1 MKNIDDFQS
10 SLFKQYQ
17 EDQLLETAF
26 RSGNKYIADS
36 ERRQIYPLDSDLSKL
51 SQFEESIPEGIQ
63 NPSEVLGQL
72 IEQGGVNTVNQIGG
86 RYFGFVNGGVIPV
99 GLAAKL
105 LASYWDQNAAMRV
118 ISPICSKLE
127 EVVEKW
133 LVEMFNFPSE
143 TVAGFVSGTSMANF
157 SALAAA
163 RYRVL
168 KNNGWDIQASG
179 LNGAPRIRIILS
191 DQAHSSV
198 NKAVSLMGFG
208 ERDIERV
215 ETDDQGRMIAD
226 KMPALDSLC
235 IIVLGAGNVNSGAFD
250 PFYSICKKAKEANCW
265 VHVDGAFGLWAAASK
280 QFDHLTQGI
289 KLASSWSVDGHK
301 TLNTPYD
308 SGIVLCADKEALV
321 KALHMSASYL
331 VLSQE
336 RDNMF
341 FTPEMSRRS
350 RIIELWAILKFL
362 GREGIDLLLSLLH
375 ERAKQFAQFIEK
387 IEGISIVNDVVF
399 NQVLL
404 ACENDLLTE
413 NTLKHL
419 QNDRVCWAGG
429 SQWQGKKVIR
439 ISVCCWATTAKDVKL
454 SVDSIKRS
462 LQKSK
467 SLK

>member
-17 EDQLLETAF
+17 EGQLLETAF

-36 ERRQIYPLDSDLSKL
+36 VSRHIYPLDSDLSKL
-51 SQFEESIPEGIQ
+51 SQFEESVPESIQ
-63 NPSEVLGQL
+63 NPSEVLGKL
-72 IEQGGVNTVNQIGG
+72 IDQGGVNTVNQIGG

-99 GLAAKL
+99 GLAAKI
-105 LASYWDQNAAMRV
+105 LASYWDQNAAMHV
-118 ISPICSKLE
+118 ISPISSKLE
-127 EVVEKW
+127 EIVEKW
-133 LVEMFNFPSE
+133 LVEMFNLPSE

-168 KNNGWDIQASG
+168 KNNNWDIQANG

-191 DQAHSSV
+191 DRAHSSIH
-198 NKAVSLMGFG
+198 KAVSLMGFG
-208 ERDIERV
+208 ERDIERI
-215 ETDDQGRMIAD
+215 ETDNQGRMLED
-226 KMPALDSLC
+226 KLPELDSLC
-235 IIVLGAGNVNSGAFD
+235 IIVLGAGNVNTGAFD
-250 PFYSICKKAKEANCW
+250 PFDIICKKANEANCW
-265 VHVDGAFGLWAAASK
+265 VHIDGAFGLWAAASN
-280 QFDHLTQGI
+280 QFNHLTQGI
-289 KLASSWSVDGHK
+289 NLASSWSVDGHK

-321 KALHMSASYL
+321 AALHMSASYL
-331 VLSQE
+331 VLSQQ

-375 ERAKQFAQFIEK
+375 ERAKQFAELAEK

-404 ACENDLLTE
+404 ACENNMLTE
-413 NTLKHL
+413 TTLKHL

-439 ISVCCWATTAKDVKL
+439 ISVCSWATTTEDVKL
-454 SVDSIKRS
+454 SVDSLKRS
-462 LQKSK
+462 LEKSK